1 MADEGIKKVII
12 KNEDLP
18 PVQITTTY
26 NDALQRLE
34 VQSLHYDF
42 RYRIVSEDK
51 NRFSHWSQ
59 IIRYPMP
66 DVTTPFPYTSDQ
78 RIRVSK
84 GGNPEVI
91 TAIWSKPLAS
101 DNPSDYENIFNKTNT
116 YDVWIRWNTEN
127 NATEASS
134 GWTPWEYV
142 STPSTNSFSIA
153 KPVSSY
159 KTVEIAIQVPTATK
173 IRDYN
178 NNKLTLFRKFG
189 SV

>member
-1 MADEGIKKVII
+1 MIDEGIKKVII

-18 PVQITTTY
+18 LIQFSTTF
-26 NDALQRLE
+26 NNALQRLE
-34 VQSLHYDF
+34 IESLHYDF

-84 GGNPEVI
+84 GGNPEVV
-91 TAIWSKPLAS
+91 TAIWTKPLAA
-101 DNPSDYENIFNKTNT
+101 DNPSDYEKIFNKTNI

-127 NATEASS
+127 NATESTT
-134 GWTPWEYV
+134 GWTLWENV
-142 STPSTNSFSIA
+142 ATLSTNSFSIV

-159 KTVEIAIQVPTATK
+159 KTIEVAIQVPTATK

-189 SV
+189 AV